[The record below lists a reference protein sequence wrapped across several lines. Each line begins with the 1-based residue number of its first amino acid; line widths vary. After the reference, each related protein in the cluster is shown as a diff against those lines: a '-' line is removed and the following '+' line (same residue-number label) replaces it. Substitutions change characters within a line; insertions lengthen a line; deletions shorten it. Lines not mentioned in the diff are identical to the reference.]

1 MLVDKWRMELIEIV
15 LSIFTVYLYSI
26 YFNIFFQKRK
36 QSIFVIIGVGILVI
50 WQLDILGIVG
60 KLPLAWNIAVTIG
73 VTLFTVVKIYTGNFG
88 KNVSLLLYLMLYG
101 C

>member
-50 WQLDILGIVG
+50 WQLV
-60 KLPLAWNIAVTIG
+60 
-73 VTLFTVVKIYTGNFG
+73 
-88 KNVSLLLYLMLYG
+88 
-101 C
+101 